1 MSIKKSQTKRTE
13 RSGTQN
19 DEFEF
24 KIVSESS
31 FKSFK
36 LYKIARN
43 MNLTQVEYVTL
54 RSYTYTPIRHTDA
67 KDAEHTTVATAMIQN
82 AHATTL
88 YRNLSAIPISIR

>member
-1 MSIKKSQTKRTE
+1 M
-13 RSGTQN
+13 
-19 DEFEF
+19 
-24 KIVSESS
+24 
-31 FKSFK
+31 
-36 LYKIARN
+36 IARN